1 MRCPITRN
9 SAEIPFGAH
18 GADFVCDS
26 TGIFLTIVKE
36 LVIVGDPLVVD
47 GQINAWS
54 PTRKS
59 AETPFGAHG
68 ASTRVSS
75 SLVSELEVERLL
87 GG

>member
-18 GADFVCDS
+18 GADFVCES

-54 PTRKS
+54 PIRKS

-68 ASTRVSS
+68 ADYVCEYAGIFLTSK
-75 SLVSELEVERLL
+75 
-87 GG
+87 